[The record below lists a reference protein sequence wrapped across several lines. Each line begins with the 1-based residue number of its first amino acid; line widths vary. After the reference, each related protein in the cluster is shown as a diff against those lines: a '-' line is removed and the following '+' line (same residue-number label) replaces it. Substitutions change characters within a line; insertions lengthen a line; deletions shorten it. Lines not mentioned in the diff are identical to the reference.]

1 MARSPISNN
10 RPNKNS
16 NTIETMKITSPLIV
30 LDLETSDV
38 TQDAGIIEIATL
50 KIYPDGRSQ
59 QKEWVLNPEKPINPK
74 ATEVHGYS
82 DEMVK
87 DKPTFKEVAIQVY
100 NEFSD
105 AETVMTYNGNSFD
118 IPILYR
124 HFASVGIEWNPN
136 KLTKLD
142 VFDIIRRV
150 EPRTLEAMFKKYVGE
165 ELKDAHSASADTA
178 ATLRLFFSL
187 AQRHPDMGESPA
199 EVAKWAQ
206 NGKEE
211 DYLDIGQVFKY
222 DSDRNIT
229 FAKGKHAGE
238 IVDLSKH
245 KSYLEW
251 QLNASNPPFL
261 PDAKQI
267 ISKLLNNQNK

>member
-1 MARSPISNN
+1 
-10 RPNKNS
+10 
-16 NTIETMKITSPLIV
+16 MKITSPLIV

-38 TQDAGIIEIATL
+38 TQDAGIIATL
-50 KIYPDGRSQ
+50 KIYPAGRSQ
-59 QKEWVLNPEKPINPK
+59 QKEWVINPERPIAPQ

-100 NEFSD
+100 NEFSG

-165 ELKDAHSASADTA
+165 ELKDVHSASADTA
-178 ATLRLFFSL
+178 AT
-187 AQRHPDMGESPA
+187 QGPPA
-199 EVAKWAQ
+199 
-206 NGKEE
+206 
-211 DYLDIGQVFKY
+211 
-222 DSDRNIT
+222 
-229 FAKGKHAGE
+229 AGPAPGT
-238 IVDLSKH
+238 I
-245 KSYLEW
+245 
-251 QLNASNPPFL
+251 PPTQPGF
-261 PDAKQI
+261 
-267 ISKLLNNQNK
+267 